1 MSQDQP
7 LQSTSQAD
15 ASDADSHDQK
25 QPVMKVQD
33 LHKRFGR
40 NHVLRGLTLAFNPGE
55 TTVVMGPSGCGKSV
69 MLKHLIGLLHADSG
83 EVYFDQTRIDQLK
96 ESRLGDIR
104 RRIGFLF
111 QQGALFDSMSVGENV
126 GFPLREHTDAT
137 AEERRTRVERMLHM
151 VGVPGT
157 HDVDPATLSGGQRKR
172 VALARAII
180 LEPDIILYDEPTTG
194 LDPIRSDIIGELI
207 RRLQNALQL
216 TSIVVTH
223 DIQLSFRIADRMVLL
238 HEGQV
243 RMTGTPEEFRTTDDI
258 EVRRFL
264 EGRATVDELAG
275 LEPNHQSAEV
285 ELT

>member
-1 MSQDQP
+1 
-7 LQSTSQAD
+7 
-15 ASDADSHDQK
+15 
-25 QPVMKVQD
+25 MKVQD

>member
-1 MSQDQP
+1 
-7 LQSTSQAD
+7 
-15 ASDADSHDQK
+15 
-25 QPVMKVQD
+25 MKVED
-33 LHKRFGR
+33 LHKRFGS
-40 NHVLRGLTLAFNPGE
+40 NHVLRGLNLSFKPGQ

-69 MLKHLIGLLHADSG
+69 MLKHLIGLLHPDSG
-83 EVYFDQTRIDQLK
+83 KVYFDRQRIDQLR
-96 ESRLGDIR
+96 ESRLGNIR

-126 GFPLREHTDAT
+126 GFPLREHTDIS

-194 LDPIRSDIIGELI
+194 LDPIRSDIIGEMI
-207 RRLQNALQL
+207 QRLQKALQL

-243 RMTGTPEEFRTTDDI
+243 RMTGTPEEFRTTDDV

-264 EGRATVDELAG
+264 EGRATDDELAG
-275 LEPNHQSAEV
+275 LERNHEPDEV